1 MYFELMEESVKNLG
15 ISIDRNQYR
24 QFEKYK
30 NLLKEWNEKMNL
42 TAITEDEEIFKKHFI
57 DSIKVFEFK
66 EVLKAE
72 HIIDVGTGA
81 GFPGIPM
88 KIMMPETK
96 LTLLDSLNK
105 RLNFLRAVSE
115 ELELSDV
122 QFVHSRAEDGARLE
136 KHRENYDIAVSRAVA
151 NLTLLSELCIPYVKK
166 GGYFIALKGPAVE
179 DEIKEATKAI
189 EILGGKLREIKEITI
204 EGLDYKHNLVIIE
217 KIKNT
222 PKSYPRS
229 SAAIKKSLIK

>member
-122 QFVHSRAEDGARLE
+122 QFVHSRAEDSARLE
-136 KHRENYDIAVSRAVA
+136 EHRENYDIAVSRAVA

>member
-24 QFEKYK
+24 LFEKYK

>member
-15 ISIDRNQYR
+15 ISIDRNQYS

-136 KHRENYDIAVSRAVA
+136 EHRENYDIAVSRAVA

>member
-15 ISIDRNQYR
+15 ITIDRNQYE

-66 EVLKAE
+66 EVLKASS
-72 HIIDVGTGA
+72 IIDVGTGA
-81 GFPGIPM
+81 GFPGIPI
-88 KIMMPETK
+88 KIMMPEVK

-105 RLNFLRAVSE
+105 RLNFLKAVSE
-115 ELELSDV
+115 ELKLADV
-122 QFVHSRAEDGARLE
+122 QFIHSRAEDGGRLE
-136 KHRENYDIAVSRAVA
+136 EHRENYDIAVSRAVA

-166 GGYFIALKGPAVE
+166 GGYFVALKGPAVE
-179 DEIKEATKAI
+179 EEIKEASKAI
-189 EILGGKLREIKEITI
+189 TVLGGKIREIKEITI
-204 EGLDYKHNLVIIE
+204 EEMDYKHNLVIIE
-217 KIKNT
+217 KVKNT
-222 PKSYPRS
+222 PRIYPRS

>member
-42 TAITEDEEIFKKHFI
+42 TAITEDEEIFKKYFI

-136 KHRENYDIAVSRAVA
+136 EHRENYDIAVSRAVA

>member
-15 ISIDRNQYR
+15 ITIDRNQYE

-66 EVLKAE
+66 EVLKASS
-72 HIIDVGTGA
+72 IIDVGTGA
-81 GFPGIPM
+81 GFPGIPI
-88 KIMMPETK
+88 KIMMPEVK

-105 RLNFLRAVSE
+105 RLNFLKAVSE
-115 ELELSDV
+115 ELKLADV
-122 QFVHSRAEDGARLE
+122 QFIHSRAEDGGRLE

-166 GGYFIALKGPAVE
+166 GGYFVALKGPAVE
-179 DEIKEATKAI
+179 EEIP
-189 EILGGKLREIKEITI
+189 
-204 EGLDYKHNLVIIE
+204 VF
-217 KIKNT
+217 
-222 PKSYPRS
+222 RS
-229 SAAIKKSLIK
+229 

>member
-136 KHRENYDIAVSRAVA
+136 EHRENYDIAVSRAVA

-189 EILGGKLREIKEITI
+189 EILGGKLREIKEIII

>member
-15 ISIDRNQYR
+15 ISIDRNQYS

-66 EVLKAE
+66 EVLKAKN
-72 HIIDVGTGA
+72 IIDVGTGA

-88 KIMMPETK
+88 KIMMPEVK

-136 KHRENYDIAVSRAVA
+136 EHRENYDIAVSRAVA

-166 GGYFIALKGPAVE
+166 GGYFVALKGPAVE
-179 DEIKEATKAI
+179 DEIKDATKAI
-189 EILGGKLREIKEITI
+189 EILGGMLREVKEITI
-204 EGLDYKHNLVIIE
+204 EEMDYKHNLVIIE
-217 KIKNT
+217 KVKNT
-222 PKSYPRS
+222 PKIYPRS